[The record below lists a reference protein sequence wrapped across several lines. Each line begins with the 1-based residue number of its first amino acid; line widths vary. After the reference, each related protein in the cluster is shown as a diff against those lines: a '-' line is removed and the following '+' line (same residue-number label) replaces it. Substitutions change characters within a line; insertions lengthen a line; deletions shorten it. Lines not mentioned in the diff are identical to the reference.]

1 MKTTSQPIAGDLT
14 ICRKMMRKKPITET
28 ENDQLNK
35 CMGFWDIVLQLLV
48 FDQYWRNTWLRS
60 IFCYWT

>member
-1 MKTTSQPIAGDLT
+1 MKTVPQPIGGDLT

-35 CMGFWDIVLQLLV
+35 CMGFWDIVQH
-48 FDQYWRNTWLRS
+48 
-60 IFCYWT
+60 